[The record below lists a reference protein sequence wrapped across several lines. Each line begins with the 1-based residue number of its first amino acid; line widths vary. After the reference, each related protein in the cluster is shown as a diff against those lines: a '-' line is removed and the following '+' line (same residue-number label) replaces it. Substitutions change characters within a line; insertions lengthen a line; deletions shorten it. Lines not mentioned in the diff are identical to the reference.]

1 MLTPCCASLRCSCQG
16 SRPDE
21 SLDMDLALPLFQPH
35 PAPEPQHLKNQ
46 GGLLPG
52 RLGAATD
59 ISPVPRINTPT
70 LLPGQSLHPPPL
82 WPLSYLYTPN
92 PLKHEEKGRIF
103 FLHSCA
109 AIFCALW
116 IPTCT
121 LGQSLQQST
130 TLLFPTPTQLQNR
143 HITSSASR
151 HDA

>member
-103 FLHSCA
+103 FCILA
-109 AIFCALW
+109 PL
-116 IPTCT
+116 
-121 LGQSLQQST
+121 
-130 TLLFPTPTQLQNR
+130 
-143 HITSSASR
+143 SSAPSGSQ
-151 HDA
+151 HALLVKVCNKVQPCSSLPPPNSSTDT